1 MKRYRIIIGFLLLVL
16 SFMCIDTFA
25 STRVNIRTE
34 QNYLVPDDVIITESN
49 KWNIMNTPAIDA
61 SEKVYDFGNLLTDKE
76 EEKLYRE
83 IKNVIDSSSLDFAI
97 VTISE
102 NVKKSARDYAHDFYD
117 YNMFNKD
124 GLLFL
129 IDMDT
134 REIYMSTKGSAV
146 SLFPDS
152 RMAPIL
158 ENVYGKVASKNYYS
172 ACSTFVTSIGQ
183 FIGIGEADIN
193 EDIVVNDDGTV
204 SKNLHLLEI
213 FIFSLIGTGI
223 IIFIMISMN
232 KMVNVATSS
241 REFLNKETMKIE
253 NVSETF
259 LGSHVSKTPRSTSSS
274 GGSRGGTSISRGS
287 SGHNHGGMGRKF

>member
-1 MKRYRIIIGFLLLVL
+1 MKRFRIIVYFLILVF
-16 SFMCIDTFA
+16 SFMCIETFA
-25 STRVNIRTE
+25 STKVNIRTE
-34 QNYLVPDDVIITESN
+34 QNYLVPNDIVITESN
-49 KWNIMNTPAIDA
+49 RWNIMNTPAIDA
-61 SEKVYDFGNLLTDKE
+61 NEKVYDFGNLLTDKE
-76 EEKLYRE
+76 EEKLYKE

-102 NVKKSARDYAHDFYD
+102 NVKDSARDYAHDFYD
-117 YNMFNKD
+117 YNLFGKD

-158 ENVYGKVASKNYYS
+158 ENVYGKVASKDYYS

-183 FIGIGEADIN
+183 FIGIGEASVN
-193 EDIVVNDDGTV
+193 EDIVINDDGTV

-241 REFLNKETMKIE
+241 KEFLNKETMKIDDI
-253 NVSETF
+253 SETF
-259 LGSHVSKTPRSTSSS
+259 LGSHVSKTPKSSSSS